1 MPRTVPGTQKTFNK
15 YLKVWMNR
23 VGERI
28 HRKQNSSLEAR
39 CYIRCEFITHVFGP
53 PFHPI
58 ITFGT
63 EFIIEETVEE
73 MHLCQWYKRARWNQQ
88 TTGPPATCPLP
99 RPFHFITAL
108 RTGFHK
114 LQSNLLK
121 VKSTNCFQPHKFPPW
136 FVGLAIGEKH
146 YRLGE
151 RTRIEKFRTKITNLN
166 LTNYLLLPL
175 PRKKDPLYVKWK
187 TWETEKAA

>member
-1 MPRTVPGTQKTFNK
+1 
-15 YLKVWMNR
+15 MNR
-23 VGERI
+23 AGERI

-63 EFIIEETVEE
+63 EFIIEEAVEE
-73 MHLCQWYKRARWNQQ
+73 MHLCQRYKRARWNQQ
-88 TTGPPATCPLP
+88 TAGPPATCPLP

-121 VKSTNCFQPHKFPPW
+121 VKSTNCFQPHLISSHPDLW
-136 FVGLAIGEKH
+136 G
-146 YRLGE
+146 
-151 RTRIEKFRTKITNLN
+151 
-166 LTNYLLLPL
+166 
-175 PRKKDPLYVKWK
+175 
-187 TWETEKAA
+187 